1 MKLYYSPGACSLAPH
16 IVWREAGLDVTLV
29 KVDLKGKRTDAG
41 DDYRDLVPMGYV
53 PAVEL
58 DDGRIL
64 TEVAVVVQFLAD
76 QKPDLPLIPKAGTF
90 ERYRVQEWLNFV
102 ATELHKT
109 FSPLWHRPTDE
120 LRAAVTEKLTPRFE
134 HVGRKLGSNQHL
146 FGDDFTVADAY
157 LYAILRWSR
166 PTKVALPPKLQ
177 DFVERVADR
186 PAVLAAREAEGIKL

>member
-1 MKLYYSPGACSLAPH
+1 MRDQARREDGQHDPDDKQSTCPAWQDTGA
-16 IVWREAGLDVTLV
+16 
-29 KVDLKGKRTDAG
+29 KRSDAG

-90 ERYRVQEWLNFV
+90 ERYRVQEWLNFISS
-102 ATELHKT
+102 ELHKS
-109 FSPLWHRPTDE
+109 FSPLWHRPSDE
-120 LRAAVTEKLTPRFE
+120 VRTAVNEKLAPRFE

-157 LYAILRWSR
+157 LYAILRWAR
-166 PTKVALPPKLQ
+166 PTKVTLPPKLQ
-177 DFVERVADR
+177 DFVERVAER
-186 PAVLAAREAEGIKL
+186 PNAIAAREAEGIKL